1 MRTMPSRLL
10 HSLLGLAALFL
21 ALASCSPAAPAP
33 QAGGGIG
40 GTGSVTTVSSGPV
53 TKFGSVFVSGTEYDN
68 TNTLYCIDHEPCS
81 TVNRLKIGMV
91 VLVNG
96 TRTVEYGSNNS
107 LIHVADTITYEETVE
122 GVVQSAAA
130 DGLSL
135 VVLGQAVSVNLK
147 TEIDPSLQ
155 GTTLHVL
162 DPAKVINSLV
172 EISGFVTGDGTIL
185 ATLIQPHT
193 GLPHYEVEGVIKNHD
208 RFAKTFEIGS
218 LIVDYSRP
226 ATDLSQMLSSTNQ
239 SWNGLVVFVLGDQ
252 WSPGGPGPH
261 GARMNATS
269 VKPKTLGVSDIQDTE
284 VEDFVTRVDG
294 PGDFYLNNVHVRT
307 DTGTAFEGGTIND
320 ILVGSHLEVSGPLR
334 NGILTAANVEFEDEV
349 EIVANIEN
357 ATLATNSLTLLG
369 LTGLTVI
376 FDGRTTLSGQGSP
389 RTIGDLRSG
398 DHMQIHGR
406 LRGNGILLAKEV
418 ERSDP
423 SSHVQVEGYVTNAAD
438 PWLTLLGSTID
449 TASIPDGGFRGRSGT
464 IGRSTFFTGLG
475 YGEKVTLQGRVIG
488 TQVVWTAARRAM

>member
-1 MRTMPSRLL
+1 M
-10 HSLLGLAALFL
+10 FL
-21 ALASCSPAAPAP
+21 ALASCGPAAPTP

-40 GTGSVTTVSSGPV
+40 GTGSVATVSSGPI

-81 TVNRLKIGMV
+81 TVNRLKLGMV

-96 TRTVEYGSNNS
+96 TQSVEYGTNNT
-107 LIHVADTITYEETVE
+107 LIRVADTITYEETVE
-122 GVVQSAAA
+122 GVVQSASA

-135 VVLGQAVSVNLK
+135 VVLGQVVSVNLK
-147 TEIDPSLQ
+147 TEIDPAFQ

-162 DPAKVINSLV
+162 NPAKIVNSLV

-193 GLPHYEVEGVIKNHD
+193 GLPHYEVEGVVKNHD
-208 RFAKTFEIGS
+208 RTAKTFEIGS
-218 LIVDYSRP
+218 LVVDYSRP
-226 ATDLSQMLSSTNQ
+226 ATDLSQLPSPASQ

-252 WSPGGPGPH
+252 WSQGGPGPH

-269 VKPKTLGVSDIQDTE
+269 VKPKTLGVSDSQDTE

-307 DTGTAFEGGTIND
+307 DAETDFEGGTIDD

-334 NGILTAANVEFEDEV
+334 NGILTAGNVEFEDEV
-349 EIVANIEN
+349 ELVANVDN
-357 ATLATNSLTLLG
+357 VSTATTSLTLLG
-369 LTGLTVI
+369 LSGLTVT
-376 FDGRTTLSGQGSP
+376 FDARTQLSGQGSP
-389 RTIGDLRSG
+389 RAIGDLHSG
-398 DHMQIHGR
+398 DHLQIHGR
-406 LRGNGILLAKEV
+406 LRGNGVLLALEV

-423 SSHVQVEGYVTNAAD
+423 SSHVQLEGYVTTAAD
-438 PWLTLLGSTID
+438 PWLTVLGSSID
-449 TASIPDGGFRGRSGT
+449 TTSIPDGGFRGRSGT
-464 IGRSTFFTGLG
+464 IGRNRFFAGLG
-475 YGEKVTLQGRVIG
+475 TGEQVTLQGRVVG
-488 TQVVWTAARRAM
+488 TQVVWTAARRTR